1 MSFKILA
8 IDDDEVFLKSI
19 EKFLSI
25 SDFRIITVSNPLK
38 SLELIRE
45 EKFDCVLTDVKMPGM
60 SGVELQKEI
69 LKIQPELPIVAI
81 SGQSNIPIAI
91 EMIKNGTYDFLEKP
105 VDEEKLLVTI
115 KNAVMKHLLKEEN
128 KNILKEL
135 TDNYRMIG
143 VSSSFNSVIE
153 KIKIVAPTEA
163 KVLITGETGTG
174 KELVAWAIHHNSNR
188 KSKPYIKLNCA
199 SIPTELLESEL
210 FGYKKGAF
218 TGADKDREGKFLAAN
233 EGTLFLDE
241 IGEMDFHLQSKLL
254 RILEENEVDIIGE
267 NKPIKVNVRI
277 IAATNKNLHELIKEN
292 KFRIDLYHRIN
303 VFEISIPPLRERAE
317 DIIPLANYFIEK
329 YCEVY
334 NKKTKSIS
342 SQLQGILINS
352 FWEGNI
358 RELRNQIEKLIIFSE
373 DEEISIDD
381 YYKVNGTPNAHS
393 ENIVFN
399 DTLKQAKEEFER
411 KTILEVLISQDWQI
425 IPAAKILGIE
435 RTNLFKKMQKYG
447 IKK

>member
-218 TGADKDREGKFLAAN
+218 TGADKDREGKFL
-233 EGTLFLDE
+233 DE